1 MYIQREGQGQQ
12 DRAYYN
18 FINSCKSEETRQK
31 YEFNVTNFLKFC
43 NLEKHS
49 ELLKINAEEKIID
62 YIVHLR
68 NQKLSSHTIHSKLTA
83 IYHFYTMNDTLL
95 TKVKI
100 NKYKGEFRKVRKD
113 RAYTRE
119 EIHKLVDIAGLR
131 MKVCIL
137 LMASAGLRV
146 GSIPSIKIKHPERI
160 DKYYLYKI
168 TVYENSNEEYYTFCT
183 PECASFIDEYLDYR
197 QRNGE
202 KLTPEAY
209 LIRNE
214 FDSYAPLSLRQSVRG
229 ITKKIIAETIRLLM
243 KKTGIDN
250 VGNISLTHGFRKF
263 VNTEMINSD
272 VNLVVKEMLLGHS
285 VGLEGSYYRPTT
297 KKLLDEYLKAVN
309 NLTINEENRLKIKV
323 KQLETD
329 KVNYETLDKKIDE
342 LSRQYLK
349 EHISKDPEGQMPIS
363 DEEIEYILERRR
375 LTDKVRRKRD
385 KAIIEGMTYDEYRK
399 GKHHD
404 IVL

>member
-1 MYIQREGQGQQ
+1 MR
-12 DRAYYN
+12 
-18 FINSCKSEETRQK
+18 
-31 YEFNVTNFLKFC
+31 
-43 NLEKHS
+43 
-49 ELLKINAEEKIID
+49 
-62 YIVHLR
+62 
-68 NQKLSSHTIHSKLTA
+68 
-83 IYHFYTMNDTLL
+83 
-95 TKVKI
+95 
-100 NKYKGEFRKVRKD
+100 
-113 RAYTRE
+113 
-119 EIHKLVDIAGLR
+119 
-131 MKVCIL
+131 
-137 LMASAGLRV
+137 GLRV
-146 GSIPSIKIKHPERI
+146 ASIPSIKIKHLERI

-214 FDSYAPLSLRQSVRG
+214 FDSYAPLSLRQLVRG
-229 ITKKIIAETIRLLM
+229 ITKKTIAETIRLLM

-250 VGNISLTHGFRKF
+250 VGKISLTHGFR
-263 VNTEMINSD
+263 
-272 VNLVVKEMLLGHS
+272 NLVVKEMLLGHS

-297 KKLLDEYLKAVN
+297 KKL
-309 NLTINEENRLKIKV
+309 
-323 KQLETD
+323 
-329 KVNYETLDKKIDE
+329 
-342 LSRQYLK
+342 
-349 EHISKDPEGQMPIS
+349 PIS
-363 DEEIEYILERRR
+363 DEGIEYILERRK

>member
-1 MYIQREGQGQQ
+1 
-12 DRAYYN
+12 
-18 FINSCKSEETRQK
+18 
-31 YEFNVTNFLKFC
+31 
-43 NLEKHS
+43 
-49 ELLKINAEEKIID
+49 
-62 YIVHLR
+62 
-68 NQKLSSHTIHSKLTA
+68 
-83 IYHFYTMNDTLL
+83 
-95 TKVKI
+95 
-100 NKYKGEFRKVRKD
+100 
-113 RAYTRE
+113 
-119 EIHKLVDIAGLR
+119 
-131 MKVCIL
+131 
-137 LMASAGLRV
+137 
-146 GSIPSIKIKHPERI
+146 
-160 DKYYLYKI
+160 
-168 TVYENSNEEYYTFCT
+168 
-183 PECASFIDEYLDYR
+183 
-197 QRNGE
+197 
-202 KLTPEAY
+202 
-209 LIRNE
+209 
-214 FDSYAPLSLRQSVRG
+214 
-229 ITKKIIAETIRLLM
+229 M

-297 KKLLDEYLKAVN
+297 EKLLDEYLKAVN